1 MLVSET
7 PFRGTNLRL
16 HPYQLQLVR
25 FGGDHCRR
33 SRLKSHIRWVRCNAC
48 NPTGLDAQSL
58 IISCRPELEAVQSL
72 FGFPFQQKGLETHAA
87 MKKRW
92 FLSEVQTH
100 QDEP

>member
-33 SRLKSHIRWVRCNAC
+33 SRL
-48 NPTGLDAQSL
+48 
-58 IISCRPELEAVQSL
+58 
-72 FGFPFQQKGLETHAA
+72 
-87 MKKRW
+87 
-92 FLSEVQTH
+92 
-100 QDEP
+100 